1 MGLRKSGIE
10 FPARET
16 DPIKLIIAAIGRQ
29 RAGPEKSLA
38 DDYLKRAVGMGGA
51 LGLSG
56 PALVEFEAPKALRS
70 AARQAREGAMLLE
83 AAPDG
88 AVIIALDEN
97 GKNMSSEELATLIA
111 DYRDA
116 GRRACAFLIGG
127 ADGHD
132 DSVKRAAMK
141 TLSFGAATWPHMLV
155 RAMLCEQ
162 LYRSMTI
169 LAGHPYHR
177 A

>member
-1 MGLRKSGIE
+1 
-10 FPARET
+10 
-16 DPIKLIIAAIGRQ
+16 
-29 RAGPEKSLA
+29 
-38 DDYLKRAVGMGGA
+38 MGGA

-56 PALVEFEAPKALRS
+56 PALIEHEAPKALRGT
-70 AARQAREGAMLLE
+70 ARQAREGALLLG

-88 AVIIALDEN
+88 AAIITLDEH
-97 GKNMSSEELATLIA
+97 GKNLTSEDLAALIA
-111 DYRDA
+111 GYRDE
-116 GRRACAFLIGG
+116 GRRACAFLVGG

-132 DSVKRAAMK
+132 ASVKSAAMK

-155 RAMLCEQ
+155 RAMLSEQ